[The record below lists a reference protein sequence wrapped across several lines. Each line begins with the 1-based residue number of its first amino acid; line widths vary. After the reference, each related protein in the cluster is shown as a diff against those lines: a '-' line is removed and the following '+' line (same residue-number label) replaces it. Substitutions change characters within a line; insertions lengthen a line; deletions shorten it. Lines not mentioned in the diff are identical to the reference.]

1 MEIITKFF
9 NGWFGNSFTSN
20 ELALKEPLDDLMMH
34 LGKCWDSQMA
44 LGTND
49 FVDRTFQRSNWSPT
63 EQLVNAC

>member
-34 LGKCWDSQMA
+34 LGKC
-44 LGTND
+44 
-49 FVDRTFQRSNWSPT
+49 
-63 EQLVNAC
+63 